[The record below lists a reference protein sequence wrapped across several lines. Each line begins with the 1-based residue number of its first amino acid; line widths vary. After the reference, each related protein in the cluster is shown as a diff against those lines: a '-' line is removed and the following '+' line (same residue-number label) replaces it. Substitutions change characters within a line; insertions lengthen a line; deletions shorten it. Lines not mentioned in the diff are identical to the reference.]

1 MARKAAMKKTAP
13 ARPARMKIKKGDH
26 VVVVAGKDRGREGTV
41 ILADPER
48 QRVLI
53 QGVNMVRK
61 NKKVDYQNQRGAKE
75 GGIVTTEAPI
85 HVSNVQLIDPETKKP
100 ARAGF
105 RYDIGSTPGCRSGVT
120 GRRRRP
126 AHDGGTRRSPRC
138 RAS

>member
-1 MARKAAMKKTAP
+1 MARKAAMKKAAP

-53 QGVNMVRK
+53 QGVNMIRK
-61 NKKVDYQNQRGAKE
+61 NKKVDYQGGRAGAKQ

-105 RYDIGSTPGCRSGVT
+105 RYDEDGTKVRISRPGGK
-120 GRRRRP
+120 
-126 AHDGGTRRSPRC
+126 DI
-138 RAS
+138 